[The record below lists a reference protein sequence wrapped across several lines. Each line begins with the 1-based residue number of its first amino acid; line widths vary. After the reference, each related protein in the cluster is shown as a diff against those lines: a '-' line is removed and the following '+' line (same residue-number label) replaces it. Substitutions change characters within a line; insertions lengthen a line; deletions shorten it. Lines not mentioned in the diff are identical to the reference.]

1 MKLRIPAI
9 LRAAVL
15 VTVIGFS
22 VNRVCAESI
31 NLTIGTTTPKGEAGN
46 KPGKYTHDGD
56 LVVENSDR
64 VGYIDDNGVLYSK
77 FVGSQ
82 ATQDLIINGDL
93 TIQGSNAKVAVGGS
107 ADYDGNPD
115 KDKPTMAKL
124 QVSGN
129 VTVKDNGYLAAT
141 KTNLGSLTV
150 ESGTVEL
157 HVGAMEPFGQG
168 NDGFSTTDS
177 QSGKQAYIKG
187 ELKVNG
193 GSVSAGSTATYFNY
207 NSPTQTKHCTT
218 GFNGG
223 ITQTGGT
230 ISVRGDSVINDH
242 IVQSGDKESTIYFT
256 DDLTINSSTFKIEQ
270 SNDNAKL
277 IIGRLAHVKTGW
289 SAASKTVNVIQ
300 SGNGYIQLAQ
310 GSRFS
315 KDSTINIIQS
325 GNGTID
331 VGGLISK
338 ETAQA
343 AGRNVGY
350 ENVRPNKFTSDY
362 TTYTIDQRGATG
374 TINVKNAITVSELK
388 LDTGATLNL
397 TSKLTLTDTD
407 IDVFV
412 TGNTDKGIVL
422 GSNGSLELTE
432 ATVSFHLSEAAI
444 GGWFAGIEESTITQ
458 TITLMSGMSDD
469 FAATLLGEGGLIS
482 MGDIDIASTEL
493 TRAFSGVPEYY
504 DIKNVELM
512 VNKVDNV
519 NKLQAVVTIE
529 NIENVPEPTTA
540 TLSLLALAALAARRR
555 RK

>member
-1 MKLRIPAI
+1 MKLHLPTI

-31 NLTIGTTTPKGEAGN
+31 NLTIGTTTPENVTGS
-46 KPGKYTHDGD
+46 KPGAYTHDGD

-64 VGYIDDNGVLYSK
+64 VGYIDDNGDLYSK
-77 FVGSQ
+77 FVGNQ
-82 ATQDLIINGDL
+82 ATQDLIIKGDL

-107 ADYDGNPD
+107 ADYDGKPTA
-115 KDKPTMAKL
+115 DKPTMAKL

-168 NDGFSTTDS
+168 NDSFSTTDL

-207 NSPTQTKHCTT
+207 GVPEQTKHCTT

-230 ISVRGDSVINDH
+230 ISVRGDSIINDH
-242 IVQSGDKESTIYFT
+242 IVQSGDKESTMYFT

-277 IIGRLAHVKTGW
+277 IIGRLAYVRG
-289 SAASKTVNVIQ
+289 SASKTVNVIQ

-310 GSRFS
+310 GSRFK
-315 KDSTINIIQS
+315 KDSTVNIIQS

-331 VGGLISK
+331 VGGLISR
-338 ETAQA
+338 ETALA
-343 AGRNVGY
+343 AGRNPGY
-350 ENVRPNKFTSDY
+350 ESVRPNEFTSDY

-397 TSKLTLTDTD
+397 TSELTLTDTD

-432 ATVSFHLSEAAI
+432 ATVSFHLSEAAVQS
-444 GGWFAGIEESTITQ
+444 WFVGAEESTITQ
-458 TITLMSGMSDD
+458 TITLISGMSDA
-469 FAATLLGEGGLIS
+469 FAATLLGENGLLS
-482 MGDIDIASTEL
+482 LGEFDIATAEL
-493 TRAFSGVPEYY
+493 TRVLSGNEYY
-504 DIKNVELM
+504 DIKDIELV
-512 VNKVDNV
+512 VNKVDND
-519 NKLQAVVTIE
+519 NKLQAVVTV
-529 NIENVPEPTTA
+529 ENVPEPTTA
-540 TLSLLALAALAARRR
+540 TLSLLALAALAVRRR